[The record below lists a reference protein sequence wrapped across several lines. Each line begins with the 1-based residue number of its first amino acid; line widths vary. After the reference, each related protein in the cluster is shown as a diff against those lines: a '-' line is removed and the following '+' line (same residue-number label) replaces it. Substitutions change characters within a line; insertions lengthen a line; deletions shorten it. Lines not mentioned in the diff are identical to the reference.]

1 MVEPGW
7 RKHFMA
13 NLGISRTSY
22 YCPRTMRAQADEEAV
37 KQLNAVH
44 LEHPYYGVYR
54 LSLHLG
60 WSEKKTRRIRNLAGI
75 KVPTASKK
83 RRYRGGKPEIGAPPN
98 ALHGYAVFKD
108 KARPQDGMDY
118 SGMVNAHAWVQDFTF
133 LWFEHSFCYLAV
145 VLDLKTRQAVGW
157 RLGTNHSSE
166 LTYSA
171 LLDALSKHSPPAIL
185 HSDQGSEYLS
195 HKHDLLCQKME
206 ITLSASNKASPWQN
220 GFMERWFGSFKTEL
234 GSLTRFSDLA
244 EVHEAVALQIHYYN
258 TKRIH
263 TALKTT
269 PEDYATKLG
278 KTKDRVFAERRG

>member
-1 MVEPGW
+1 
-7 RKHFMA
+7 MA
-13 NLGISRTSY
+13 ILGISRTSY
-22 YCPRTMRAQADEEAV
+22 YCPSNTRAKADEGAIAEL
-37 KQLNAVH
+37 KAVH
-44 LEHPYYGVYR
+44 LEHPFYGVYR

-75 KVPTASKK
+75 KVPRASKK
-83 RRYRGGKPEIGAPPN
+83 RRYRGSRPEISAPPN
-98 ALHGYAVFKD
+98 ALANYAVFKD
-108 KARPQDGMDY
+108 KTRPQAGMDY
-118 SGMVNAHAWVQDFTF
+118 GNMVNAAAWAQDFTY
-133 LWFEHSFCYLAV
+133 LWFDRSFCYLAV

-206 ITLSASNKASPWQN
+206 ITLSASSKASPWQN
-220 GFMERWFGSFKTEL
+220 GFMERWFGTFKTEL
-234 GSLTRFSDLA
+234 GSLARFSDLA
-244 EVHEAVALQIHYYN
+244 EVHEAIAMQIHYYN

-269 PEDYATKLG
+269 PEDYANILIEA
-278 KTKDRVFAERRG
+278 KDKVFVERRG